1 MIEQETLPPL
11 TISTGDYDH
20 LVWVAT
26 VGSQSPYD
34 HPTAAMLARELRR
47 ATVLTPRAIPPSV
60 ATMHAR
66 LEYRDDVTRDIQRAT
81 LVYPGETFGALD
93 RISVLSPDGAALIG
107 LSEGQSITWQMP
119 KRWRSLTL
127 LHVLHQPHGR
137 FVDPWRELS

>member
-1 MIEQETLPPL
+1 MMKQEILPPV

-66 LEYRDDVTRDIQRAT
+66 LEYRDDVTRDIRRAT
-81 LVYPGETFGALD
+81 LVYPGETGGATD
-93 RISVLSPDGAALIG
+93 RISVLSPEGAALVG
-107 LSEGQSITWQMP
+107 LSEGQSITWRTP
-119 KRWRSLTL
+119 KGWRSLTL
-127 LHVLHQPHGR
+127 LRVLHQPHGR
-137 FVDPWRELS
+137 FVEPWREPS